1 MEFSDW
7 YDLLDFDT
15 STSVISMNGDSTSSG
30 AGTKT
35 ITATLTMDD
44 DDQTTWSVEP
54 FNSDITVIDCY
65 PELDWL
71 DTANLTSISVLDS

>member
-1 MEFSDW
+1 M
-7 YDLLDFDT
+7 T
-15 STSVISMNGDSTSSG
+15 GDSTSYG
-30 AGTKT
+30 EGTKT

-54 FNSDITVIDCY
+54 FGTDISVYDCY

-71 DTANLTSISVLDS
+71 DTANLTSISVLDSQG